1 MSNLLDTFNEM
12 NFSPTDEDL
21 ALNSRVLIVDGMNT
35 FIRSF
40 AAIPTMDEDG
50 THVGGVTGFLKS
62 VGWAIRELKPTRVFV
77 VFDGKGGSHRRKK
90 MFPEYKNHRKP
101 LTRLNR
107 QYNEMTTP
115 KEDGDMMKYEMT
127 LVARALQ
134 NLPITTIS
142 YDGVEADDIMAYI
155 THQID
160 AAGGESIL
168 YSTDKDFLQLVS
180 DSVKVWHPMKK
191 VMYDADMV
199 VKDHGIHPTNFL
211 MYRAL
216 TGDKSDNIG
225 GVKGVGKATIL
236 KKFPKFATEE
246 RVELQELL
254 DASSLYPKASL
265 MKRIIE
271 NSDIIERNLVLMSL
285 GELYGVCMS
294 SSTKLNVL
302 DRINAGTPKMDKHGL
317 TKLLL
322 EYKIIPLLGNYN
334 NWVLNSFTPLSRYD
348 V

>member
-1 MSNLLDTFNEM
+1 M
-12 NFSPTDEDL
+12 NFSPPNEDL
-21 ALNSRVLIVDGMNT
+21 TLNSRVLIVDGMNT

-50 THVGGVTGFLKS
+50 VHVGGTTGFLKS
-62 VGWAIRELKPTRVFV
+62 LGWAIRNLKPTRVFV
-77 VFDGKGGSHRRKK
+77 VFDGKGGSYRRKK
-90 MFPEYKNHRKP
+90 LFPEYKNQRKP

-107 QYNEMTTP
+107 QYNEMTSP
-115 KEDGDMMKYEMT
+115 KEDGDMMKYEMS
-127 LVARALQ
+127 LVARSLQ

-160 AAGGESIL
+160 ASGGESII

-180 DSVKVWHPMKK
+180 DTVKVWHPMKK
-191 VMYDADMV
+191 IMYDAEAV
-199 VKDHGIHPTNFL
+199 VRDYGIHPVNFL

-216 TGDKSDNIG
+216 SGDKSDNID

-236 KKFPKFATEE
+236 KKFPKFATSE

-254 DASSLYPKASL
+254 DISSLYPKASL

-271 NSDIIERNLVLMSL
+271 NVDIIERNLTLMSL

-294 SSTKLNVL
+294 SSNKVSVL
-302 DRINAGTPKMDKHGL
+302 DKINSGTPNMDKQAL
-317 TKLLL
+317 TKLLS
-322 EYKIIPLLGNYN
+322 EYKIVPLLGNYD
-334 NWVLNSFTPLSRYD
+334 NWVLTTFTQLTRFD
-348 V
+348 D